1 MMLSEHLSDAVE
13 ACHQGIH
20 LFLRVVQ
27 GEGGA
32 DGAGN
37 AETVHQGLR
46 TVMTGADGYA
56 ETVEQGADVEVVDLT
71 NIETYD
77 CVLRWCGGTGARW
90 REICFRYKWLGI

>member
-13 ACHQGIH
+13 ACHQGIY
-20 LFLRVVQ
+20 LFLRVIQ

-32 DGAGN
+32 DGSGD

-46 TVMTGADGYA
+46 TVMTGADGNA
-56 ETVEQGADVEVVDLT
+56 EAVEQGADVEVVDLT

-77 CVLRWCGGTGARW
+77 
-90 REICFRYKWLGI
+90 GIL

>member
-1 MMLSEHLSDAVE
+1 MMLSEHLPDAVE
-13 ACHQGIH
+13 ACHQGIDF
-20 LFLRVVQ
+20 FLRVVQ

-32 DGAGN
+32 DGAGD

-46 TVMTGADGYA
+46 TVMTGADGDA

-77 CVLRWCGGTGARW
+77 
-90 REICFRYKWLGI
+90 GITRS

>member
-13 ACHQGIH
+13 ACHQGIDF
-20 LFLRVVQ
+20 FLRVVQ

-32 DGAGN
+32 DGSGD

-56 ETVEQGADVEVVDLT
+56 ETVEQGADVEVVDSA
-71 NIETYD
+71 EVEAYH
-77 CVLRWCGGTGARW
+77 CVFER
-90 REICFRYKWLGI
+90 